1 MMLADAIRAE
11 TWRLL
16 QNRTALLWSI
26 VFVPVV
32 GLAASIAG
40 NLFIDDK
47 ISAVRD
53 RLPSQLRLER
63 GTLDLG
69 QALLEAAGNLANPA
83 LLAFLLIGAA
93 SVFAGDYR
101 WETWRLITAR
111 NSRPNLIMGKAG
123 AVKLMV
129 LAGLLLMLA
138 AAVIGAVA
146 KGLIFGNSFVFH
158 FGAETA
164 QSFGLMFLLAF
175 VRVVQF
181 LLLALLAATVTRS
194 MLAALFVPL
203 VIGVAQAF
211 LAKGAPLLGWRM
223 GDWPTMLLFPGDA
236 YEVLKALIQG
246 GMMAAVLPDGADWRA
261 VAGLALWSF
270 APFFLA
276 LWWFR
281 RQDLSKE

>member
-16 QNRTALLWSI
+16 QNRTVLLWSI
-26 VFVPVV
+26 VFVPIA

-47 ISAVRD
+47 MSALGE

-69 QALLEAAGNLANPA
+69 QALLEAAGTLANPA
-83 LLAFLLIGAA
+83 VLAFLLIGAA
-93 SVFAGDYR
+93 TVFATDYR

-123 AVKLMV
+123 AMKLMV
-129 LAGLLLMLA
+129 LAGLALMLGSAFIA
-138 AAVIGAVA
+138 ALA
-146 KGLIFGNSFVFH
+146 KGLIFDNRFVFH
-158 FGAETA
+158 FSAEA
-164 QSFGLMFLLAF
+164 ARSFGLLLLLAY

-194 MLAALFVPL
+194 LVAALFIPL
-203 VIGVAQAF
+203 VVGVAQAF
-211 LAKGAPLLGWRM
+211 LAKASLFAGWQM
-223 GDWPTMLLFPGDA
+223 GDWPTMLLFPGEA
-236 YEVLKALIQG
+236 YEALKALIQG
-246 GMMAAVLPDGADWRA
+246 GMTAAVLPSGAAWRA
-261 VAGLALWSF
+261 VTGLALWSF

-276 LWWFR
+276 LWWFQ